1 MSSLDTTLVAGRYD
15 AYKRATERFL
25 KWLRSAVPHVKIPPV
40 ESMVD
45 AAREFAARG
54 ELAPASIIKDL
65 EKCIAVRT
73 AVHEMYTAHTNPE
86 SESDRTHGYF
96 IDRLRCVRLLLRTSE
111 ATPQPETEPIET
123 DAPDANAFAALAP
136 LAIDRAASSI
146 DDAGADAD
154 DDATATTSPVVEP
167 RAVDIMGESESFAAM
182 CFLLDVE
189 AAQKEVVAAWAA
201 FRDGHSTILEPTA
214 LTNALVSHVDALA
227 TRLQLEHPA
236 LRTVEDA
243 IAAAS
248 LRVEETAPG
257 DDFLSGSSGLLVTSR
272 LARRLAAG
280 GALREPSNY
289 TPPVPDG
296 EPWDEASRPASS
308 TRDLMNYAAGAI
320 PTLVWAAN
328 MEDRPGF
335 NVDGV
340 VRDRLL
346 EPFLSSLGIDECMP
360 LWSLLQKQMARTG
373 RNHAM
378 LAPGLVFAFHAM
390 LLSVVVVN
398 GDGRCAA
405 LGAELRVYIDS
416 MFHGIKETVN
426 AIDPT
431 GTMALAPGVIRDYAY
446 CVAMWLVNVHERA
459 SLSENIFSLGLGSDQ
474 TPGLIALCERHR
486 DNALVLNPWVA
497 GQQTLFLA
505 LGVGISCS
513 VRLAEE
519 LDQTRII
526 LHSYNALLKAELMG
540 SSETAEALLNVFSRG
555 NAAKALWMGGR
566 RAEAFLAKSLMYS
579 VMGMSAT
586 NMDRQRRCG
595 DLIPFRSADI
605 SPVFRCVVKRDYG
618 AGAPEI
624 DAILEATRDAFATDA
639 ALKHNLL
646 HACGAFEKCADELVD
661 VLGARE
667 DVGPLTGYDS
677 WMEYVGERDSSLMV
691 RLFAACDFLLNPDA
705 VYSRASA
712 DWRADFAGDPY
723 FMAAIARGKTGRDLG
738 TVPADDRAQLEAAG
752 RLVAACC
759 AAIPVDPVTR
769 LRGGELLG
777 ARAPRPEETAD
788 EAPPV
793 AATLT
798 PSEYAAAEAA
808 ARDSFA
814 VELPSPA
821 PGRARKGKKKRG
833 KKKR

>member
-1 MSSLDTTLVAGRYD
+1 
-15 AYKRATERFL
+15 
-25 KWLRSAVPHVKIPPV
+25 
-40 ESMVD
+40 
-45 AAREFAARG
+45 
-54 ELAPASIIKDL
+54 
-65 EKCIAVRT
+65 
-73 AVHEMYTAHTNPE
+73 
-86 SESDRTHGYF
+86 
-96 IDRLRCVRLLLRTSE
+96 
-111 ATPQPETEPIET
+111 
-123 DAPDANAFAALAP
+123 
-136 LAIDRAASSI
+136 
-146 DDAGADAD
+146 
-154 DDATATTSPVVEP
+154 
-167 RAVDIMGESESFAAM
+167 
-182 CFLLDVE
+182 
-189 AAQKEVVAAWAA
+189 
-201 FRDGHSTILEPTA
+201 
-214 LTNALVSHVDALA
+214 
-227 TRLQLEHPA
+227 
-236 LRTVEDA
+236 
-243 IAAAS
+243 
-248 LRVEETAPG
+248 
-257 DDFLSGSSGLLVTSR
+257 
-272 LARRLAAG
+272 
-280 GALREPSNY
+280 
-289 TPPVPDG
+289 
-296 EPWDEASRPASS
+296 
-308 TRDLMNYAAGAI
+308 MNYAAGAI

-328 MEDRPGF
+328 MEDRPGII
-335 NVDGV
+335 DGV
-340 VRDRLL
+340 VQSRML
-346 EPFLSSLGIDECMP
+346 EPLLSSLGIDECMP

-373 RNHAM
+373 RDHAM
-378 LAPGLVFAFHAM
+378 LPPGLVFAFHAM

-405 LGAELRVYIDS
+405 LGAELRVYINS
-416 MFHGIKETVN
+416 MMDGLTETVK

-431 GTMALAPGVIRDYAY
+431 TTMALAPGVIRDYAY
-446 CVAMWLVNVHERA
+446 WPAMWLVNFHERA

-474 TPGLIALCERHR
+474 TPGLKALCKRHR

-497 GQQTLFLA
+497 GQQSLFLA

-519 LDQTRII
+519 LDETRII

-586 NMDRQRRCG
+586 NMDRQRSCG
-595 DLIPFRSADI
+595 DCIPFRSADI
-605 SPVFRCVVKRDYG
+605 SPVFRCVVERNYG

-712 DWRADFAGDPY
+712 NWRADFAGDPY

-759 AAIPVDPVTR
+759 AAIPADPVTR

-777 ARAPRPEETAD
+777 ARAPRPEEIAD
-788 EAPPV
+788 QALPPV
-793 AATLT
+793 AVTRT
-798 PSEYAAAEAA
+798 PSERAAAEAA

-821 PGRARKGKKKRG
+821 PGRTRKGKKKSGKKSG

>member
-1 MSSLDTTLVAGRYD
+1 
-15 AYKRATERFL
+15 
-25 KWLRSAVPHVKIPPV
+25 
-40 ESMVD
+40 
-45 AAREFAARG
+45 
-54 ELAPASIIKDL
+54 
-65 EKCIAVRT
+65 
-73 AVHEMYTAHTNPE
+73 
-86 SESDRTHGYF
+86 
-96 IDRLRCVRLLLRTSE
+96 
-111 ATPQPETEPIET
+111 
-123 DAPDANAFAALAP
+123 
-136 LAIDRAASSI
+136 
-146 DDAGADAD
+146 
-154 DDATATTSPVVEP
+154 
-167 RAVDIMGESESFAAM
+167 AM

-189 AAQKEVVAAWAA
+189 AAQKEVIAAWAA
-201 FRDGHSTILEPTA
+201 FRDGPSTILEATA
-214 LTNALVSHVDALA
+214 LTNALVCHVDALA

-257 DDFLSGSSGLLVTSR
+257 DDFLSGASGLLVTSR

-328 MEDRPGF
+328 MEDRPGII
-335 NVDGV
+335 DGV
-340 VRDRLL
+340 VQSRML
-346 EPFLSSLGIDECMP
+346 EPLLSSLGIDECMP

-373 RNHAM
+373 RDHAM
-378 LAPGLVFAFHAM
+378 LPPGLVFAFHAM

-595 DLIPFRSADI
+595 DLIPFRSA
-605 SPVFRCVVKRDYG
+605 
-618 AGAPEI
+618 
-624 DAILEATRDAFATDA
+624 
-639 ALKHNLL
+639 
-646 HACGAFEKCADELVD
+646 
-661 VLGARE
+661 
-667 DVGPLTGYDS
+667 
-677 WMEYVGERDSSLMV
+677 
-691 RLFAACDFLLNPDA
+691 
-705 VYSRASA
+705 
-712 DWRADFAGDPY
+712 
-723 FMAAIARGKTGRDLG
+723 
-738 TVPADDRAQLEAAG
+738 
-752 RLVAACC
+752 
-759 AAIPVDPVTR
+759 
-769 LRGGELLG
+769 
-777 ARAPRPEETAD
+777 
-788 EAPPV
+788 
-793 AATLT
+793 
-798 PSEYAAAEAA
+798 
-808 ARDSFA
+808 
-814 VELPSPA
+814 
-821 PGRARKGKKKRG
+821 
-833 KKKR
+833 